1 MSKNII
7 VFCAHSDD
15 QVYGAGGT
23 IAKYAKEGKEISV
36 IVFSFGESTH
46 PWLQRKYSATMR
58 VKESQQA
65 ARLLG
70 VKETIFLGLKEDKL
84 EEEFDRKK
92 LKGKIRNMI
101 MEKLPY
107 RVFIHSEYDPH
118 PNHKSV
124 YKIITSIISEMHYP
138 CEIYSFDVWN
148 IVDLGKHEKPK
159 LYVDI
164 SDTFNLKIQALNLF
178 RSQRLSLWT
187 LIFGVYTQAF
197 LNGLHNDCRFAERFY
212 KLR

>member
-1 MSKNII
+1 MSKKVL

-15 QVYGAGGT
+15 QVFGAGGT

-58 VKESQQA
+58 VKEPQQA
-65 ARLLG
+65 GRLLG
-70 VKETIFLGLKEDKL
+70 VKETIFLGLKE
-84 EEEFDRKK
+84 ENFQEEFERKK

-101 MEKLPY
+101 MDKLPY
-107 RVFIHSEYDPH
+107 RILIHSQDDPH
-118 PNHKSV
+118 PNHKAV
-124 YKIITSIISEMHYP
+124 YKIITGIIQEMHYP

-148 IVDLGKHEKPK
+148 IVDLGKHDKPK
-159 LYVDI
+159 LYVDV
-164 SDTFNLKIQALNLF
+164 SNTFKLKIEALNLF
-178 RSQRLSLWT
+178 KSQRLSLWT
-187 LIFGVYTQAF
+187 LIFGVYLQAF

-212 KLR
+212 KVK